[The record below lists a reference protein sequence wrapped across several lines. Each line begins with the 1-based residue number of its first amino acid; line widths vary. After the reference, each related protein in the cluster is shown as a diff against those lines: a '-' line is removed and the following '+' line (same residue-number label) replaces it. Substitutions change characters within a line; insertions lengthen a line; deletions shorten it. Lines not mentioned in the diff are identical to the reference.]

1 MIPVYKLLLFLI
13 IFGLIL
19 TAGYSSFV
27 YLNRK
32 INESET
38 GWQILGYS
46 LLLLLVNSVLFVG
59 GIFVLIKSYSFL
71 MDAE

>member
-46 LLLLLVNSVLFVG
+46 LLLLLVNSGLFVG

>member
-19 TAGYSSFV
+19 TVGYSSFV

-46 LLLLLVNSVLFVG
+46 LLLLLVNSGLLVG

-71 MDAE
+71 LDAE

>member
-1 MIPVYKLLLFLI
+1 MIPIYKLLLFLI